1 MVFHVKVNLSFLVR
15 VKLSDLLFCALTHL
29 FFLTLFSTP
38 LAPLVT
44 WNSLTGGSSL
54 PSTALGGRRSNVSA
68 PRLSDTQAGSRFW
81 RSLPSTFTRVN
92 VEGGN
97 SNRRGENPLRSLGPG
112 LPGATS
118 PLSMLAGMERGALWS
133 LSSSK
138 PHGIIRGC

>member
-1 MVFHVKVNLSFLVR
+1 MSFLVR
-15 VKLSDLLFCALTHL
+15 VEMSALLFCALTLH

-54 PSTALGGRRSNVSA
+54 PTTALGGRRSNVSA

-81 RSLPSTFTRVN
+81 RSMPSNFTRVK
-92 VEGGN
+92 VEG
-97 SNRRGENPLRSLGPG
+97 PA
-112 LPGATS
+112 LPDATS
-118 PLSMLAGMERGALWS
+118 PLSMLAGKVRGALWR

>member
-1 MVFHVKVNLSFLVR
+1 MVYHVKVNLSFLVR

-68 PRLSDTQAGSRFW
+68 SRLSDRQAGSRFW
-81 RSLPSTFTRVN
+81 RSLPSSFTRVN

-97 SNRRGENPLRSLGPG
+97 SNSRPFD
-112 LPGATS
+112 ATS

-138 PHGIIRGC
+138 LHGIIRGC